1 VGNALL
7 RKGMTQDE
15 THHEMYEKSVRVGE
29 WNVIL
34 QTRISHG
41 RSSITDK
48 LVGAMAKQC
57 ALRKQDFLAL
67 VECSLDE
74 AGWDRRVRHACPDGY
89 NPYVAPARE
98 LPRRASVGDAKLQP
112 APQAARPKR
121 RSRPKA

>member
-1 VGNALL
+1 
-7 RKGMTQDE
+7 MTQDA

-41 RSSITDK
+41 RTSITDK

-67 VECSLDE
+67 VECSLDQE
-74 AGWDRRVRHACPDGY
+74 GWDLRVRQACPEGY
-89 NPYVAPARE
+89 NPYVASARE
-98 LPRRASVGDAKLQP
+98 LPRRGIGEGAEPQP
-112 APQAARPKR
+112 APHARRTKR
-121 RSRPKA
+121 RSRPKP